1 MTSHFTDLTLRGD
14 EETSVRE
21 VLEIVFARLH
31 LALTRSLPS
40 GVGLSFPAATRPGAF
55 TTTHSLGNVVR
66 LHGSAEALRALL
78 ASPWTSNLAD
88 HLVTSPIASVPIG
101 ASPIRLVRVQ
111 AKSNTDRLVRRAVKR
126 RGLTEMKA
134 REAYAGHAQ
143 KRLALPYL
151 SVRSAS
157 TKQSFRLYVHQEP
170 AAEPR
175 PGTFSAYGLSVPG
188 GPTVWAF

>member
-1 MTSHFTDLTLRGD
+1 MTSHFADLTLRGD
-14 EETSVRE
+14 EETPVRE

-31 LALTRSLPS
+31 LALTRTPAS
-40 GVGLSFPAATRPGAF
+40 GVGLSFPAATLPGPF
-55 TTTHSLGNVVR
+55 TPARSLGNVIR
-66 LHGSAEALRALL
+66 LHGSEEALRTLL
-78 ASPWTSNLAD
+78 VAPWTSNLAD
-88 HLVTSPIASVPIG
+88 HLVTSPLAPIPAG

-134 REAYAGHAQ
+134 REAYAGHAPE
-143 KRLALPYL
+143 RLALPYL

-157 TKQSFRLYVHQEP
+157 TKQSFRLFVHQEP

-188 GPTVWAF
+188 GPTVWSF